1 MRLGVRLSGWWDD
14 LRDSLWLI
22 PTVTVVLAVALAP
35 LLALLEPLPAWLPAA
50 VVFGGTPDGARAILA
65 QLAGATI
72 TVVGLV
78 FSLTV
83 VALQMAASQFTPRLL
98 RTFLRDRRVQIVLS
112 GMIGSAVYAVGVL
125 RLVRSEGQGVE
136 PFVPRLAVTVALVLS
151 FLAVGLLLYFLHYV
165 TQHLRVDVVMNEIV
179 AYTRRQLAAVPG
191 DRETIPDRVAPDP
204 PPGAVPVW
212 ARLDGYLQLVDVER
226 LAVAASQAGVRLR
239 LRPTLGDWVTRGTT
253 LAWAWGDEA
262 EVGPGD
268 RDELAALVHR
278 HVHLG
283 VDRTETT
290 DLAFGL
296 RQLQDVATRALSP
309 GVNDPTTAA
318 MAVTQMSA
326 VLCRYAGH
334 PLGDDVIDD
343 EEDDGEIRVAA
354 PRPGFAALLEL
365 AVGGVRRYGASDPE
379 VLAALL
385 TLLIDLAEHV
395 ADTADRAA
403 VVEEQIDRV
412 LASAELADHVDRAR
426 VERVAR
432 VARETLHRGSR
443 VATVTDAT

>member
-1 MRLGVRLSGWWDD
+1 MKLGVRLSGWWDD

-22 PTVTVVLAVALAP
+22 PTVTVLLAVLLAP
-35 LLALLEPLPAWLPAA
+35 LLALLEPLPSWLPAA
-50 VVFGGTPDGARAILA
+50 AVFGGTPDGARAILA

-98 RTFLRDRRVQIVLS
+98 RTFLRDRRVQVVLS

-125 RLVRSEGQGVE
+125 RLVRTEGQDVE
-136 PFVPRLAVTVALVLS
+136 PFVPRFAVTVALVLS
-151 FLAVGLLLYFLHYV
+151 FLAVGLLLYFVHHV
-165 TQHLRVDVVMNEIV
+165 TQHLRVDVVMNEVV
-179 AYTRRQLAAVPG
+179 AHARRQLAAVPG
-191 DRETIPDRVAPDP
+191 DRDTIPDRLAPDP
-204 PPGAVPVW
+204 PQAAVPVW

-226 LAVAASQAGVRLR
+226 LAASAREAGVRLR
-239 LRPTLGDWVTRGTT
+239 LRPTLGDWVTKGTT
-253 LAWAWGDEA
+253 LAWAWSDQDT
-262 EVGPGD
+262 VGPGD
-268 RDELAALVHR
+268 REEVSALVHR
-278 HVHLG
+278 HVYLG

-318 MAVTQMSA
+318 MAITQMSA
-326 VLCRYAGH
+326 VLCEYAGH
-334 PLGDDVIDD
+334 PLGDDVIED
-343 EEDDGEIRVAA
+343 EDGDGELRVAA
-354 PRPGFAALLEL
+354 PRPGFGALLEL

-379 VLAALL
+379 VLEALL
-385 TLLIDLAEHV
+385 TLLIDVAEHV

-403 VVEEQIDRV
+403 VVEAQIDRV
-412 LASAELADHVDRAR
+412 LASADLADDVDRER

-432 VARETLHRGSR
+432 VAKETLRGGTR
-443 VATVTDAT
+443 VATVAEAN

>member
-1 MRLGVRLSGWWDD
+1 MKVGVRLSGWWDD

-22 PTVTVVLAVALAP
+22 PMVTVLVAVVLAP
-35 LLALLEPLPAWLPAA
+35 LLALLEPLPPWLPPEL
-50 VVFGGTPDGARAILA
+50 VFGGTPDGARAILS

-72 TVVGLV
+72 TVIGLV

-83 VALQMAASQFTPRLL
+83 IALQMAASQFTPRLL
-98 RTFLRDRRVQIVLS
+98 RTFLRDRRVQIVMS
-112 GMIGSAVYAVGVL
+112 GMVGSAVYSVGVL
-125 RLVRSEGQGVE
+125 RLVRSEGGGVD

-151 FLAVGLLLYFLHYV
+151 FAAVGLLLYFVNHV
-165 TQHLRVDVVMNEIV
+165 TQHLRVDVVMHEIV
-179 AYTRRQLAAVPG
+179 TYSAQQLAAVPG
-191 DRETIPDRVAPDP
+191 DRDTIPDRLAPHP
-204 PPGAVPVW
+204 PSGAVPVW
-212 ARLDGYLQLVDVER
+212 ARRDGYLQLVDIER
-226 LAVAASQAGVRLR
+226 LADAAREYGVRLR
-239 LRPTLGDWVTRGTT
+239 LRPTLGDWVTQGTT
-253 LAWAWGDEA
+253 LAWGWGDDG

-268 RDELAALVHR
+268 RDRLSALVHR

-283 VDRTETT
+283 VDRTEST

-334 PLGDDVIDD
+334 PLGDDVFDD
-343 EEDDGEIRVAA
+343 EDGQVRAAA

-365 AVGGVRRYGASDPE
+365 AVGGARRYGHTDPE

-385 TLLIDLAEHV
+385 TLLIDMAEHV
-395 ADTADRAA
+395 ADSADRAE
-403 VVEEQIDRV
+403 VVERQIERV
-412 LASAELADHVDRAR
+412 LASAQLADPTDQ
-426 VERVAR
+426 ERVAR
-432 VARETLHRGSR
+432 IGRVATETLRRGSR
-443 VATVTDAT
+443 VATVADAT

>member
-1 MRLGVRLSGWWDD
+1 MKLGVRLSGWWDD

-22 PTVTVVLAVALAP
+22 PMVTVLLAVVLAP
-35 LLALLEPLPAWLPAA
+35 LLANLEPLPPWLPDAL
-50 VVFGGTPDGARAILA
+50 VFAGTPDGARAILA

-72 TVVGLV
+72 TTVGLV

-98 RTFLRDRRVQIVLS
+98 RTFLRDRRVQVVMS
-112 GMIGSAVYAVGVL
+112 GMIGSAVYSVGVL
-125 RLVRSEGQGVE
+125 RLVRSDGQGVE

-151 FLAVGLLLYFLHYV
+151 FLAVGLLLFFVHHV
-165 TQHLRVDVVMNEIV
+165 TQHLRVDVVMNGIV

-191 DRETIPDRVAPDP
+191 DRGTMPDRLAPDP
-204 PPGAVPVW
+204 PTGAVPVW
-212 ARLDGYLQLVDVER
+212 ARLDGYLQLVDVQR
-226 LAVAASQAGVRLR
+226 LATAARHAGVRLR
-239 LRPTLGDWVTRGTT
+239 LRPTLGDWVTKGTT
-253 LAWAWGDEA
+253 LAWGWGDDQ

-268 RDELAALVHR
+268 RDQLASLVHR

-283 VDRTETT
+283 VDRTEST

-343 EEDDGEIRVAA
+343 DDGEVRVAA

-365 AVGGVRRYGASDPE
+365 AIGGVRRYGCSDPE

-385 TLLIDLAEHV
+385 TLLIDVAEHV
-395 ADTADRAA
+395 ADSADRGA
-403 VVEEQIDRV
+403 VVEEQIGRV
-412 LASAELADHVDRAR
+412 LATAELQDSVDRER
-426 VERVAR
+426 VERIGR
-432 VARETLHRGSR
+432 VARETLRRGSR
-443 VATVTDAT
+443 VATVTEAT

>member
-1 MRLGVRLSGWWDD
+1 VKLGVKLSGFWDD

-22 PTVTVVLAVALAP
+22 PAITVVVAVILASFLAT
-35 LLALLEPLPAWLPAA
+35 LEPLPPWLPESF
-50 VVFGGTPDGARAILA
+50 VFGGTPDGARAILA

-83 VALQMAASQFTPRLL
+83 VALQMAAAQFTPRLL
-98 RTFLRDRRVQIVLS
+98 RTFLRDRRVQVVMS
-112 GMIGSAVYAVGVL
+112 GMIGSSVFAVGVL
-125 RLVRSEGQGVE
+125 RQVRSDGQGVE
-136 PFVPRLAVTVALVLS
+136 PFVPRLAVTVALVFS
-151 FLAVGLLLYFLHYV
+151 FIAVGMLLYYIHHV
-165 TQHLRVDVVMNEIV
+165 TQHLRVDVVMHEIV
-179 AYTRRQLAAVPG
+179 VYSHRQLEQVPG
-191 DRETIPDRVAPDP
+191 DRSTIPDRLAPDP
-204 PPGAVPVW
+204 PPGAVPVA

-226 LAVAASQAGVRLR
+226 LAAEARQMGVRLR

-253 LAWAWGDEA
+253 LAWGWGDGE

-268 RDELAALVHR
+268 RDELEALAHR
-278 HVHLG
+278 HVYLG
-283 VDRTETT
+283 VDRTEST

-326 VLCRYAGH
+326 VLCRYARH
-334 PLGDDVIDD
+334 PLGDDMIVDDDD
-343 EEDDGEIRVAA
+343 EVRVAA

-365 AVGGVRRYGASDPE
+365 AVGGVRRYGNSDPE

-385 TLLIDLAEHV
+385 TLLIDVAEHV
-395 ADTADRAA
+395 ADSADRAA
-403 VVEEQIDRV
+403 AVEEQIERV
-412 LASAELADHVDRAR
+412 VASAELRDDVDRAR
-426 VERVAR
+426 VERVGR
-432 VARETLHRGSR
+432 VARQTLRGGSR
-443 VATVTDAT
+443 VATVADAN

>member
-1 MRLGVRLSGWWDD
+1 MKLGVRLRAWWDD

-22 PTVTVVLAVALAP
+22 PTATVLVAVLLAP
-35 LLALLEPLPAWLPAA
+35 LLATFEPLPPWLPETL
-50 VVFGGTPDGARAILA
+50 VFGGTPDGARAILA

-98 RTFLRDRRVQIVLS
+98 RTFLRDRRVQIVMS
-112 GMIGSAVYAVGVL
+112 GMIGSAVYSVGVL
-125 RLVRSEGQGVE
+125 RLVRSDGQGVE

-151 FLAVGLLLYFLHYV
+151 FMAVGLLLYFVHHV
-165 TQHLRVDVVMNEIV
+165 TQHLRVDVVMNGIV

-191 DRETIPDRVAPDP
+191 DRGTIPDRLAPDP
-204 PPGAVPVW
+204 PQGAVPVW
-212 ARLDGYLQLVDVER
+212 ARLDGYLQLVDVQR
-226 LAVAASQAGVRLR
+226 LAAAARQAGVRLR
-239 LRPTLGDWVTRGTT
+239 LRPTLGDWVTKGTT
-253 LAWAWGDEA
+253 LAWGWGEE

-268 RDELAALVHR
+268 RDELASLVHR

-343 EEDDGEIRVAA
+343 DDGEVRVAV

-365 AVGGVRRYGASDPE
+365 ATGGVRRYGCSDPE

-395 ADTADRAA
+395 ADSADRGA
-403 VVEEQIDRV
+403 VVEEQIGRV
-412 LASAELADHVDRAR
+412 LATAELEDEVDRAR
-426 VERVAR
+426 VERIGR
-432 VARETLHRGSR
+432 VAWETLRRGSR
-443 VATVTDAT
+443 VATVTEAT

>member
-1 MRLGVRLSGWWDD
+1 MKLGVRLSGWWDD

-22 PTVTVVLAVALAP
+22 PTVTVVVAVVLAP
-35 LLALLEPLPAWLPAA
+35 LLATFEPLPPWLPESL
-50 VVFGGTPDGARAILA
+50 VFGGTPDGARAILA

-72 TVVGLV
+72 TTVGLV

-98 RTFLRDRRVQIVLS
+98 RTFLRDRRVQIVMS
-112 GMIGSAVYAVGVL
+112 GMIGSAVYSVGVL
-125 RLVRSEGQGVE
+125 RLVRSDGQSVE

-151 FLAVGLLLYFLHYV
+151 FLAVGLLLFFVHHV
-165 TQHLRVDVVMNEIV
+165 TQHLRVDVVMNGIV
-179 AYTRRQLAAVPG
+179 AYTRRQLAAVPA
-191 DRETIPDRVAPDP
+191 DRVTMPDRLAPDP

-212 ARLDGYLQLVDVER
+212 ARLDGYLQLVDVQR
-226 LAVAASQAGVRLR
+226 LAAAARRAGVRLR
-239 LRPTLGDWVTRGTT
+239 LRPTLGDWVTKGTT
-253 LAWAWGDEA
+253 LAWGWGDDQ

-268 RDELAALVHR
+268 RDELALLVHR

-283 VDRTETT
+283 VDRTEST

-343 EEDDGEIRVAA
+343 DDGEVRVAA

-365 AVGGVRRYGASDPE
+365 AIGGVRRYGCSDPE

-385 TLLIDLAEHV
+385 TLLIDVAEHV
-395 ADTADRAA
+395 ADSADRGA
-403 VVEEQIDRV
+403 VVEEQIGRV
-412 LASAELADHVDRAR
+412 LATAELQDSVDRER
-426 VERVAR
+426 VERIGR
-432 VARETLHRGSR
+432 VARETLRRGSR
-443 VATVTDAT
+443 VATVTEAT